1 VSRTLE
7 KRRLGKTDLHV
18 TVFGFG
24 CIKFPHV
31 PADQAAAAL
40 DRAIDLGVNFI
51 DTARGYGDSEIKIGP
66 VLKRRRSEV
75 YIATKSGR
83 RTADG
88 MLRELDTSLKNLQ
101 TDYLDLYQAHWVCND
116 DVLDEVLAPGGAI
129 EALRKAKDQGK
140 VRHYGITMHRHHKAI
155 RRAIETDLF
164 ETIMLAYNPLDEEG
178 VGHELIPLAAEHDMG
193 VIIMKPL
200 SGGALVSPP
209 DTPRVDGLDPVVS
222 GTLRGIATNP
232 HITSVI
238 PGMISVAEVDQNYKA
253 VTTAD
258 TFDDAARRQLFETIA
273 AMKKELRYGQLCLGC
288 GYCLPCTHDIEIP
301 RIFRALYM
309 HQQYPDDQRFMGQ
322 ELYDSLGMPADACAG
337 CGECVTRCPAGIEI
351 PERMKEAIAAFGA
364 RPVPGADKP

>member
-1 VSRTLE
+1 MSQTLE

-24 CIKFPHV
+24 CIKFPHI

-40 DRAIDLGVNFI
+40 DHAIDLGVNFI

-75 YIATKSGR
+75 YIATKSGQ
-83 RTADG
+83 RTAEG

-101 TDYLDLYQAHWVCND
+101 TDYLDLYQAHWVCSD

-155 RRAIETDLF
+155 RRAIESDLF

-178 VGHELIPLAAEHDMG
+178 VGLDLIPLAAEHDMG

-238 PGMISVAEVDQNYKA
+238 PGMISVDQVDQNYKA
-253 VTTAD
+253 ITTAH

-288 GYCLPCTHDIEIP
+288 GYCLPCTQDIEIP

-309 HQQYPDDQRFMGQ
+309 HQQYPEDQRFMGQ
-322 ELYDSLGMPADACAG
+322 ELYDSLGMPADACVD
-337 CGECVTRCPAGIEI
+337 CGECLTRCPAGIEI

-364 RPVPGADKP
+364 RPVPGADRP